1 MDWVIELNCIRLQ
14 DWVIE
19 LNWIGLMEWMAELNW
34 IRLEDLTGLDYRIEW
49 N

>member
-19 LNWIGLMEWMAELNW
+19 LNGIGLMEWMAELNW